1 MGNFLGSLPVRL
13 VVGVVLGIVVGLGAN
28 ESLMQ
33 VILTCK
39 SLLGNIIMFCV
50 PLIIIG
56 FIAPSITRLGK
67 NASTM
72 LRLAIVLAYVSSIGA
87 AFFSTF
93 AGYSII
99 PSLNITPA
107 VDGLKDLPKLLFDLK
122 IAPIMSVMSAL
133 VLSVLVGLAAAW
145 TNYHYYQMLGR
156 IPTNRIGNRN
166 QSCYSFVARIHRLHL
181 LRIVL

>member
-13 VVGVVLGIVVGLGAN
+13 VIGVVLGIVVGLGAN

-56 FIAPSITRLGK
+56 FIAPSVTRLGK

-72 LRLAIVLAYVSSIGA
+72 LRLAIVLAYASSIGA

-107 VDGLKDLPKLLFDLK
+107 VDGLKELPKLLFDLK
-122 IAPIMSVMSAL
+122 IAPVMSVMSAL
-133 VLSVLVGLAAAW
+133 VLSVLVGLEI
-145 TNYHYYQMLGR
+145 GR
-156 IPTNRIGNRN
+156 AH
-166 QSCYSFVARIHRLHL
+166 V
-181 LRIVL
+181 

>member
-13 VVGVVLGIVVGLGAN
+13 VIGVALGIVVGLGAN

-72 LRLAIVLAYVSSIGA
+72 LRLAIVLAYASSIGA

-122 IAPIMSVMSAL
+122 
-133 VLSVLVGLAAAW
+133 
-145 TNYHYYQMLGR
+145 
-156 IPTNRIGNRN
+156 
-166 QSCYSFVARIHRLHL
+166 SCSKTVEAQILW
-181 LRIVL
+181 